1 MESIIR
7 GNQNTTDLCNY
18 LKRAQEQYPTLN
30 KQQEQVLISEFR
42 NNRDELNKRL
52 FMHNIRIVFNIA
64 KKYVSK
70 TNDFDGLVQDG
81 MLGLAE
87 AVKRF
92 DIDKKIKFITYATI
106 WVRKYILMNFYGKQ
120 IEVDKRSTS
129 LNVAIDNS
137 KSKSNNGNEV
147 TFENFINDFIDPS
160 CYQSKSINEELS
172 SNEQIDICKNLIS
185 YMNKDSSLS
194 ATDKSVFIDIYYNGK
209 KPSEVAEEY
218 KLSTL
223 DVTDIRKKIL
233 GKFKDILHNEY
244 NVNSYAD
251 IAAM

>member
-7 GNQNTTDLCNY
+7 GNQNTTDLCNR
-18 LKRAQEQYPTLN
+18 LKAAQEQYPTLN
-30 KQQEQVLISEFR
+30 KNQEQALIQEYR
-42 NNRDELNKRL
+42 NNREELNKLL

-81 MLGLAE
+81 MVGLAE

-92 DIDKKIKFITYATI
+92 NIDKDVKFITYATI

-120 IEVDKRSTS
+120 VEIDKRSSS
-129 LNVAIDNS
+129 LNAKIDYNG
-137 KSKSNNGNEV
+137 KSNNGHET
-147 TFENFINDFIDPS
+147 TFENFINECIDPS
-160 CYQSKSINEELS
+160 CYKPKTINEELS
-172 SNEQIDICKNLIS
+172 SNEQTNICNKLIR
-185 YMNKDSSLS
+185 YMNNDTSLS
-194 ATDKSVFIDIYYNGK
+194 SMDKSVFMDLFYNK
-209 KPSEVAEEY
+209 EKPGEVAEKY
-218 KLSTL
+218 KITTL

-233 GKFKDILHNEY
+233 GKFKTILHNEY

-251 IAAM
+251 IAAI